1 MGRYLTSTIRTPAA
15 QRGTHNTIM
24 ATALSST
31 SLPRRRLSQGTRHTI
46 NGLLF
51 ASPWIFGLLAFW
63 IYPTVASAYYSFTKY
78 NGVKNAKWVGFAH
91 YIELFTKD
99 EEFVAA
105 VYNTVYFAVVSI
117 PLAVFLAFGLALMLN
132 AKIRGQVVY
141 RTIYF
146 LPTLVPEV
154 ALALVWLFL
163 FKPHNG
169 LIAAPFRAF
178 GSRGPCWLTCA
189 AWAKPTLVL
198 LALWIIGQQIILYL
212 AGLQDVPQD
221 LYDAADVDG
230 ANFLSKFRNV
240 TLPILT
246 PVIFFHLIISLIG
259 ALNFFAIPYIMTG
272 GTGFPA
278 NSTLFYSIYLYKN
291 GFQYLE
297 MGYASAMAWLL
308 FMFTLVVTLL
318 IFRSARLWVFYAGGE
333 D

>member
-1 MGRYLTSTIRTPAA
+1 
-15 QRGTHNTIM
+15 M
-24 ATALSST
+24 ATALQSAAT
-31 SLPRRRLSQGTRHTI
+31 PRLRLSQETRHTI
-46 NGLLF
+46 NGILF
-51 ASPWIFGLLAFW
+51 ASPWIIGLLAFW
-63 IYPTVASAYYSFTKY
+63 IYPTLASAYYSFTKF
-78 NGVKNAKWVGFAH
+78 NGVRDPQWTGIGN
-91 YIELFTKD
+91 YLELFTSD
-99 EEFVAA
+99 GEFVDA
-105 VYNTVYFAVVSI
+105 VYSTVYFAVVSI
-117 PLAVFLAFGLALMLN
+117 PLAIIFAFGLALMLN
-132 AKIRGQVVY
+132 AKIRGQVIY

-154 ALALVWLFL
+154 ALALVWIFI
-163 FKPHNG
+163 FTPHSG

-178 GSRGPCWLTCA
+178 GYRGPCWLTCA
-189 AWAKPTLVL
+189 EWARPTLVL

-240 TLPILT
+240 TVPILT
-246 PVIFFHLIISLIG
+246 PVIFFHLITSVIG

-291 GFQYLE
+291 AFHYLE

-308 FMFTLVVTLL
+308 FMFTLVVTLF
-318 IFRSARLWVFYAGGE
+318 IWRSARLWVFYAGGE
-333 D
+333 E

>member
-1 MGRYLTSTIRTPAA
+1 
-15 QRGTHNTIM
+15 M
-24 ATALSST
+24 ATSAAT
-31 SLPRRRLSQGTRHTI
+31 MPRTRRRLSQQTRHTI

-51 ASPWIFGLLAFW
+51 ASPWIVGLLVFW
-63 IYPTVASAYYSFTKY
+63 IYPTLASAYYSFTKY
-78 NGVKNAKWVGFAH
+78 NGVMNPQWIGLKNYV
-91 YIELFTKD
+91 ELFTQD
-99 EEFVAA
+99 GDFGAA
-105 VYNTVYFAVVSI
+105 IYNTFYFAIVSI
-117 PLAVFLAFGLALMLN
+117 PLAIIFAFGLAMMLN
-132 AKIRGQVVY
+132 AKVRGQVVY

-154 ALALVWLFL
+154 ALALVWVFI
-163 FKPHNG
+163 FTPRIG
-169 LIAAPFRAF
+169 LIEAPFRF
-178 GSRGPCWLTCA
+178 LGVRGPCWLTCEQ
-189 AWAKPTLVL
+189 WARPTLVL

-230 ANFLSKFRNV
+230 ANFFHKFRNV
-240 TLPILT
+240 TVPIMT
-246 PVIFFHLIISLIG
+246 PVVFFHLVTSVIG

-291 GFQYLE
+291 AFHYLT

-308 FMFTLVVTLL
+308 FMFTLLVTLV

-333 D
+333 G

>member
-1 MGRYLTSTIRTPAA
+1 MASLTE
-15 QRGTHNTIM
+15 
-24 ATALSST
+24 TAKV
-31 SLPRRRLSQGTRHTI
+31 PRRRMKPKTRNTI

-51 ASPWIFGLLAFW
+51 ASPWLLGLLMFW
-63 IYPTVASAYYSFTKY
+63 IYPTIASAYYSFTKF
-78 NGVKNAKWVGFAH
+78 NAIQTPRWVGFRN
-91 YIELFTKD
+91 YVELFTQD
-99 EEFVAA
+99 DMFWQA
-105 VYNTVYFAVVSI
+105 VRNTLYFAAVSI
-117 PLAVFLAFGLALMLN
+117 PLAIIFAFGLALMLN

-154 ALALVWLFL
+154 ALALVWVFL
-163 FKPHNG
+163 FTPGSGIVN
-169 LIAAPFRAF
+169 LPFQML
-178 GSRGPCWLTCA
+178 GYRGPCWLTCPE
-189 AWAKPTLVL
+189 WAMPTIII

-230 ANFLSKFRNV
+230 ANFNHKFWHV

-246 PVIFFHLIISLIG
+246 PVIFFHLVTSVIG
-259 ALNFFAIPYIMTG
+259 ALQFFTVPYIMTG

-278 NSTLFYSIYLYKN
+278 GSTMFYSIYLYKN
-291 GFQYLE
+291 AFQYFQ

-308 FMFTLVVTLL
+308 FMVTLL
-318 IFRSARLWVFYAGGE
+318 ITLVIFRSARMWVFYGGG